1 MRRKTIFLFNGP
13 PGCGKDAACA
23 EIMQL
28 DPETIYAYYK
38 EWLYEKSAEIL
49 NIEHNFWQKI
59 CQDVV
64 LKDMPFLKQ
73 MTGEYNSP
81 RELLI
86 KVAETI
92 LKPTFGRDCIAVKM
106 AERLK
111 EKVKDLDHY
120 TVVVPDVGFPE
131 ELTLIQENFPDANLV
146 LVHIKRPG
154 CSYVNDSRTYV
165 GEPNVVLDNSGSF
178 ESFKKTV
185 CDLYLQENTYPFE
198 D

>member
-1 MRRKTIFLFNGP
+1 
-13 PGCGKDAACA
+13 
-23 EIMQL
+23 
-28 DPETIYAYYK
+28 
-38 EWLYEKSAEIL
+38 
-49 NIEHNFWQKI
+49 
-59 CQDVV
+59 
-64 LKDMPFLKQ
+64 
-73 MTGEYNSP
+73 
-81 RELLI
+81 
-86 KVAETI
+86 
-92 LKPTFGRDCIAVKM
+92 M
-106 AERLK
+106 AERLR
-111 EKVKDLDHY
+111 EKVKGLDHY

-178 ESFKKTV
+178 ESFKKAV

>member
-23 EIMQL
+23 EIIRL

-49 NIEHNFWQKI
+49 NIEQSFWQKI

-73 MTGEYNSP
+73 MTGKYESP

-86 KVAETI
+86 KVAESI
-92 LKPTFGRDCIAVKM
+92 LKPTFGRDCIAAKM
-106 AERLK
+106 VERLK

-120 TVVVPDVGFPE
+120 TVVVPDLGFPE
-131 ELTLIQENFPDANLV
+131 ELALIQENFPDANII

-154 CSYVNDSRTYV
+154 CSYVNDSRNYV
-165 GEPNVVLDNSGSF
+165 GEPNVVLNNNGSF
-178 ESFKKTV
+178 ESFKEIV
-185 CDLYLQENTYPFE
+185 GGLYLQENTYPFE

>member
-23 EIMQL
+23 EIMRL

-38 EWLYEKSAEIL
+38 EWLYEETAGLLDFTFEAWS
-49 NIEHNFWQKI
+49 KI
-59 CQDVV
+59 CQDTE
-64 LKDMPFLKQ
+64 LKDTPMFLQFEGKAA
-73 MTGEYNSP
+73 TP
-81 RELLI
+81 RQILIHFAETLI
-86 KVAETI
+86 KP
-92 LKPTFGRDCIAVKM
+92 KHGRDCIAVKM
-106 AERLK
+106 AERLR
-111 EKVKDLDHY
+111 EKVKGLDHY

-131 ELTLIQENFPDANLV
+131 ELTLIQENFPDANIV

-178 ESFKKTV
+178 ESFKKAV
-185 CDLYLQENTYPFE
+185 FDLYLQEKTYPFE